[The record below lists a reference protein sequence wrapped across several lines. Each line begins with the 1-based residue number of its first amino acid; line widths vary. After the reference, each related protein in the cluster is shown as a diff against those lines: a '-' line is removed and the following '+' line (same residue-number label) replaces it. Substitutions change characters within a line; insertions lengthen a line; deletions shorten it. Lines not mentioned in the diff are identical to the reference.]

1 MSIEEIEYMLSLL
14 GSFGIG
20 AVIFGTIVF
29 LIIKNYLPTYLN
41 EKAKNLAKIEDI
53 EGITR
58 KIEDV
63 KHEYMSQIQGL
74 SHQNSLILEQAR
86 GQHQL
91 RLAALDK
98 RLQAHQEAYA
108 LWREMISN
116 IHGKESIATVI
127 KCQEWY
133 NNNCL
138 YLDANSREAFQIAYS
153 SMSNHPSL
161 LSARSDLVEIKDNF
175 SRITSAGQIIVSGAE
190 LPPLGDRELELLT
203 EGEEPNKLSK
213 GTPKSGAHS

>member
-1 MSIEEIEYMLSLL
+1 LNSLEIHSHRKSPLLDKGAKVIYGPSRYNKLLGYKNMSIEEIEYMLSLL

-108 LWREMISN
+108 LWREKK
-116 IHGKESIATVI
+116 HKWGQV
-127 KCQEWY
+127 
-133 NNNCL
+133 
-138 YLDANSREAFQIAYS
+138 F
-153 SMSNHPSL
+153 
-161 LSARSDLVEIKDNF
+161 DL
-175 SRITSAGQIIVSGAE
+175 
-190 LPPLGDRELELLT
+190 
-203 EGEEPNKLSK
+203 
-213 GTPKSGAHS
+213 